1 MAKLK
6 TAAYAATMTSP
17 LGDIWLCTT
26 EWGICYVTFAPVDD
40 GIRAFLARHD
50 VALPQTGEH
59 PYLDMAREQL
69 MGYFARE
76 ITAFQLPLDL
86 RGTDFQRAVW
96 NLLRKIP
103 YGKTRTYGE
112 IGLEL
117 GRRNAARAVG
127 QAVGANPVSIIVPC
141 HRVLG
146 RGRTLTGY
154 GGGLARKRYLLEL
167 EQAAFQTEIEAE
179 QDD

>member
-1 MAKLK
+1 
-6 TAAYAATMTSP
+6 
-17 LGDIWLCTT
+17 
-26 EWGICYVTFAPVDD
+26 
-40 GIRAFLARHD
+40 
-50 VALPQTGEH
+50 
-59 PYLDMAREQL
+59 
-69 MGYFARE
+69 
-76 ITAFQLPLDL
+76 
-86 RGTDFQRAVW
+86 
-96 NLLRKIP
+96 
-103 YGKTRTYGE
+103 
-112 IGLEL
+112 LEL